1 MSKASITS
9 KAKSEQQQ
17 TSVAANPV
25 TGDETISKSGD
36 YLPGWTIVFL
46 ILLMP
51 ICSTAIQLPLSPSH
65 GSIPSVEY
73 HQIMFQ
79 TCLVFYFAWR
89 MIYNGQALVS
99 FATQPAIIPVFAAWI
114 PFIQLHL
121 ASTARY
127 IGPAYSAALIKGV
140 TLVPLQGLLL
150 NVIRTSIERSIPK
163 SEFIVGLGA
172 LALYFGVE
180 YIWTS
185 YQYLILG
192 VFYGFLRPYLMLLVS
207 LVLMSL
213 LPTRWL
219 TWALIPT
226 LHTILWNPHSTISL
240 PTQRLNNLL
249 VQQNFF
255 LVARQESL
263 TGYLSVLENVQH
275 GYRLMRCD
283 HSILGGNWI
292 AGVGSWPGG
301 ENSSIEVGRLAEPVY
316 AAFVMLEAI
325 RLVRDQDKPVF
336 TGIGDNQAKALNM

>member
-1 MSKASITS
+1 
-9 KAKSEQQQ
+9 
-17 TSVAANPV
+17 
-25 TGDETISKSGD
+25 
-36 YLPGWTIVFL
+36 
-46 ILLMP
+46 
-51 ICSTAIQLPLSPSH
+51 
-65 GSIPSVEY
+65 
-73 HQIMFQ
+73 
-79 TCLVFYFAWR
+79 
-89 MIYNGQALVS
+89 
-99 FATQPAIIPVFAAWI
+99 
-114 PFIQLHL
+114 
-121 ASTARY
+121 
-127 IGPAYSAALIKGV
+127 
-140 TLVPLQGLLL
+140 
-150 NVIRTSIERSIPK
+150 
-163 SEFIVGLGA
+163 
-172 LALYFGVE
+172 
-180 YIWTS
+180 
-185 YQYLILG
+185 
-192 VFYGFLRPYLMLLVS
+192 MLLVS